1 MSTVERVKMA
11 LQRVV
16 LTPTEAQQLIS
27 IITARTLT
35 DEPMTD
41 RPSVSEAVDAVRAVS
56 YEIQDPGTAWNG
68 LRIVHTVGPNNVGDD
83 MELELVLTMIRVAG
97 AGRLRWNTNEHDRHA
112 LIIDRGQYGAIA
124 VEATREGVTR

>member
-35 DEPMTD
+35 DEPLTD
-41 RPSVSEAVDAVRAVS
+41 RPTVSEAVDAVRAAA
-56 YEIQDPGTAWNG
+56 YEIHDPGTYENG
-68 LRIVHTVGPNNVGDD
+68 MRIVHTVGPDNVGKDFD
-83 MELELVLTMIRVAG
+83 LEYVLTMVRVAG
-97 AGRLRWNTNEHDRHA
+97 TNRLRWNNNEHDRHA
-112 LIIDRGQYGAIA
+112 LIIDRGQRGAIA
-124 VEATREGVTR
+124 VEAIREGANR